1 MSDMGQDTAL
11 ERPGEPFG
19 GSEGKHSFPPREP

>member
-1 MSDMGQDTAL
+1 MIDVGQVTAL
-11 ERPGEPFG
+11 AGPSEPFG